1 MLNFP
6 IPYPEELV
14 YSTVARAGIRQGIV
28 SPKQL
33 LDEIYGN
40 RKVIATLDLPNQLKH
55 IVRWLPAAYNV
66 ETIAYRH
73 TLFPLYAP
81 FIPEER
87 RKRCLSWMAGESQGA
102 LHLAM
107 GVTASIVKVPDHVRY
122 CPGCLREQRN
132 AVGEYFWQREWQVA
146 GVECCE
152 RHGELLNAAFTRPL
166 IDRHR
171 YHAASPETCPLFPQK
186 LVNVESARILD
197 KIRQLLLQRPAV
209 SPSFKQWSVH
219 YHWLAQRHGCIRGQ
233 SQINHSAIVEAVS
246 AKWSS
251 KFLRRYGLGIEGQ
264 ADNLWLQTI
273 FRKHRKSFSYLQHI
287 IVHEALLPEFWHID
301 EVIDRVRNLPFQ
313 SPVAIPTR
321 ANVEA
326 TLDLTEDQ
334 YEWMKVLEECPPKAA
349 RAAKPA
355 LYARLYR
362 SDRLWLKQVNRDQLR
377 ARTVNRKPRVNWGQ
391 RDRHYLAKLRE
402 IFRFIRANTS
412 GPRQSRTYLLKRL
425 GKSST
430 LEKKLHLLPRTRR
443 LLLRYSESV
452 AQYQVRR
459 LQNAWHETQQDFE
472 QPPRWRL
479 LRCAGLSEERLTNE
493 ARNYLNGLEDNQDN
507 STYHRNRR
515 Q

>member
-6 IPYPEELV
+6 NPYPEELL
-14 YSTVARAGIRQGIV
+14 YSTLARAGIRHGIL

-40 RKVIATLDLPNQLKH
+40 RKVIATLDLPNQLEKV
-55 IVRWLPAAYNV
+55 VRWLPQGYDL

-73 TLFPLYAP
+73 TLFPMYAP

-87 RKRCLSWMAGESQGA
+87 RKRCLKWISGESQGA
-102 LHLAM
+102 VHLAM
-107 GVTASIVKVPDHVRY
+107 GVAASIVKAPDHIRY
-122 CPGCLREQRN
+122 CSGCLKEQKHS
-132 AVGEYFWQREWQVA
+132 VGEYFWQREWQVA

-152 RHGELLNAAFTRPL
+152 RHGALLNTAFTRPL
-166 IDRHR
+166 KDRHR
-171 YHAASPETCPLFPQK
+171 YHAASPDACPLFPQK
-186 LVNVESARILD
+186 LVCDESVRILGQA
-197 KIRQLLLQRPAV
+197 RQLLLQGPAI
-209 SPSFKQWSVH
+209 SPSFEQWTAH
-219 YHWLAQRHGCIRGQ
+219 YHCLARQYGFIRGH
-233 SQINHSAIVEAVS
+233 SQINHTAILEAVS
-246 AKWSS
+246 VKWSS
-251 KFLRRYGLGIEGQ
+251 KFLRRYGLGIEGE
-264 ADNLWLQTI
+264 AGNFWLQAI

-287 IVHEALLPEFWHID
+287 IVHEALLPECWRIGD
-301 EVIDRVRNLPFQ
+301 VIDRVRNLPVQ
-313 SPVAIPTR
+313 SAVAILAR

-334 YEWMKVLEECPPKAA
+334 QEWMKALEEWPPKAA

-362 SDRLWLKQVNRDQLR
+362 SERLWLKQVNRDQWR
-377 ARTVNRKPRVNWGQ
+377 VRTVNRKPRVDWGQ
-391 RDRHYLAKLRE
+391 RDRYYLAKLRE
-402 IFRFIRANTS
+402 ILRFIRAGTS

-459 LQNAWHETQQDFE
+459 LQNAWYEIQQNFD
-472 QPPRWRL
+472 QTSRWRL

-493 ARNYLNGLEDNQDN
+493 ARNYLNGLEKS
-507 STYHRNRR
+507 STAYQENKG
-515 Q
+515 

>member
-55 IVRWLPAAYNV
+55 IMRWLPADYNV
-66 ETIAYRH
+66 EAIAYRH

-87 RKRCLSWMAGESQGA
+87 RKRCLAWMAGESQGA

-107 GVTASIVKVPDHVRY
+107 GVTASIVKVPGHARY
-122 CPGCLREQRN
+122 CPGCLREQRS

-152 RHGELLNAAFTRPL
+152 RHGELLNTAFTRPL
-166 IDRHR
+166 VDRHR

-197 KIRQLLLQRPAV
+197 QIRQLLLQRPAV

-233 SQINHSAIVEAVS
+233 TQIDHTAIFEAVS
-246 AKWSS
+246 ARWSS

-264 ADNLWLQTI
+264 ADNLWLQAI

-287 IVHEALLPEFWHID
+287 VVHEALLPESWRIG
-301 EVIDRVRNLPFQ
+301 EVIDRVRDLPVQ
-313 SPVAIPTR
+313 SAAAVR
-321 ANVEA
+321 KSANVEV
-326 TLDLTEDQ
+326 TLDLTQDQ
-334 YEWMKVLEECPPKAA
+334 QDWMTILEECPPKTG

-362 SDRLWLKQVNRDQLR
+362 YDRLWLKHVNNDRQR
-377 ARTVNRKPRVNWGQ
+377 AKNVKRKPRIDWQQ
-391 RDRHYLAKLRE
+391 RDQHYLAKLRE
-402 IFRFIRANTS
+402 ILRFLRASMS
-412 GPRQSRTYLLKRL
+412 GPRQSQTFLLKRL

-430 LEKKLHLLPRTRR
+430 LEKNLHRLPRTRR
-443 LLLRYSESV
+443 LLERYSESV
-452 AQYQVRR
+452 SQYQVRR
-459 LQNAWHETQQDFE
+459 LQNAWYEIQQNFE
-472 QPPRWRL
+472 HPPRWRL
-479 LRCAGLSEERLTNE
+479 LRCAGLSEMRLTNE
-493 ARNYLNGLEDNQDN
+493 AWDYLNGLEKSHTAHQGNQG
-507 STYHRNRR
+507 
-515 Q
+515 